1 MRAKIRIDTK
11 YYRPVPWL
19 VAGDCTGCVFK
30 KDPHCPHKSDGSFRN
45 KCAEDGE
52 FDKHVFIPATKVGL
66 ANYIALKLN
75 YGSENQ
81 LDN

>member
-11 YYRPVPWL
+11 YYKPVPWL
-19 VAGDCTGCVFK
+19 VEGDCTGCIFQK
-30 KDPHCPHKSDGSFRN
+30 EWQCPNRAGTPLEGACGEGR
-45 KCAEDGE
+45 E

-66 ANYIALKLN
+66 ADYIALKLN
-75 YGSENQ
+75 HGSENQ